1 MAEQKNTA
9 PCCVPKARFCAP
21 HDEGRNTLEKRKVF
35 KAAKNNT
42 KDTYQERNAL
52 ADTIIN
58 PHLHPDAL
66 TLDAL
71 REGGPPPPPQQADDD
86 DASEGDDEEEHAIP
100 NITTEEF
107 ERTCRPQAVHIQLKS
122 AGLTAQAKDD
132 GDEDED
138 APRGEIVDFFR
149 SFDMAEVDKSAAF
162 VCIPHTLTTKHGPD
176 LRAYIQYNI
185 EITNDV
191 RAKLEVFLKEM
202 HDHLEHRVPSKSWV
216 SLKVLKDQTKKR
228 KKKNYPTSTSHTS
241 SAAYSGSSQSPSV
254 KSATSQ
260 HSARYEVELFSPQCP
275 ISLCCFNQTQ
285 NALKC
290 HLCARMPTVIVTRSL
305 RGRISISTSGRL
317 YFSFFIYH
325 AYLSP
330 SSERYIAHG
339 TTSSLICSRTIPMSS
354 HAPRAVSRPH
364 PRRKCEHTAFL
375 RIARSKNTT
384 RPFSL
389 TRRGDAN

>member
-1 MAEQKNTA
+1 MFPSRRSFLRLNMSHKASEQIMGVNAVLSVQWAALKDLFDMSACDDQSLPADDDPPNGIFLNSLLTRAGIDIIDQDEFDGRAEEYRTLLRAKSSVLR
-9 PCCVPKARFCAP
+9 PARRRENA
-21 HDEGRNTLEKRKVF
+21 LEKRKVF

-71 REGGPPPPPQQADDD
+71 REGGPPPPPQQANDD

-185 EITNDV
+185 EITNDD

-202 HDHLEHRVPSKSWV
+202 HDHLEASGAFKELGEFEGVEGPDEEKEEEKLPDVDLTYLVSSLLRFISK
-216 SLKVLKDQTKKR
+216 
-228 KKKNYPTSTSHTS
+228 
-241 SAAYSGSSQSPSV
+241 
-254 KSATSQ
+254 
-260 HSARYEVELFSPQCP
+260 P
-275 ISLCCFNQTQ
+275 ISE
-285 NALKC
+285 
-290 HLCARMPTVIVTRSL
+290 
-305 RGRISISTSGRL
+305 
-317 YFSFFIYH
+317 
-325 AYLSP
+325 
-330 SSERYIAHG
+330 ERDI
-339 TTSSLICSRTIPMSS
+339 
-354 HAPRAVSRPH
+354 
-364 PRRKCEHTAFL
+364 TAFC
-375 RIARSKNTT
+375 KV
-384 RPFSL
+384 
-389 TRRGDAN
+389 RG